1 MLLNLIL
8 DVETLI
14 WRFEFEIVWLGFV
27 VWPCDLLGR
36 VFDFC
41 YGRLS
46 IFRFGMDFQLI
57 LSEAMMMICDEFEIV
72 WFEM

>member
-1 MLLNLIL
+1 MEL
-8 DVETLI
+8 
-14 WRFEFEIVWLGFV
+14 EFGWVL
-27 VWPCDLLGR
+27 LLGR

-41 YGRLS
+41 HDHLN